1 MNLDP
6 ISNQPIIQQQMKT
19 SKIIFISLLGTIAL
33 LILITVVDLRI
44 NGRRNDEV
52 QKDFKVNRKAL
63 RSFNVLYMS
72 DSRNVSLVQND
83 SSYIEMTYQ
92 KDSIAPKVNYTVK
105 DDTLMISD
113 FEKLIHR
120 NVSIRIHSTD
130 SLKKILLKN
139 SDISIDRFGKGKLW
153 FDMDQSS
160 LWLNQDTTLKTPILA
175 LNIFAKNHSS
185 INSSEFKVDTL
196 GIVLQNSEANF
207 QIRAKVISGS
217 LSDSSKIYARQPE
230 EISLKKDKT
239 SRINVNDY

>member
-1 MNLDP
+1 
-6 ISNQPIIQQQMKT
+6 MKT
-19 SKIIFISLLGTIAL
+19 SKIIFISLLGVIAF
-33 LILITVVDLRI
+33 LILATMIDLRVR
-44 NGRRNDEV
+44 GRRNSDI

-63 RSFNVLYMS
+63 HSFNVLYMS

-83 SSYIEMTYQ
+83 SSYIEVTYM
-92 KDSIAPKVNYTVK
+92 KDSIAPKVNYAVK

-120 NVSIRIHSTD
+120 NVSVRIHSTD

-139 SDISIDRFGKGKLW
+139 SDISIERLGSGKLS

-160 LWLNQDTTLKTPILA
+160 LWLNQDTTLKTSFITLD
-175 LNIFAKNHSS
+175 IFAKNHSS

-196 GIVLQNSEANF
+196 GIVLRNSEANF
-207 QIRAKVISGS
+207 QIIAKVINGS